1 MREEE
6 MGQDGVIGDVRKLG
20 SPEGG
25 GLQDAQAVPP
35 RGSEANSV
43 PNPFALWFV
52 LVCDAS
58 HLQIAQPSFTLLR
71 ALYLLSRKGLV
82 MQRFVLKNFERIL
95 VLLLVASML
104 AINSLI
110 EQKFAFLNFY
120 YLPIIMAGF
129 YGGRRF
135 AVGSGLFVVTL
146 VLYFQATEGMGME
159 AGLTQDALLTLVPW
173 GGFLIL
179 TGYVVGGLAEQRAAR
194 LADLKNAY
202 LATLEVLTFHIESAE
217 TNQEGHSTRVAELAA
232 AMGAELKLSD
242 SELENLRIAS
252 LLHEVGT
259 ADQRLLKLL
268 SRSVTDESVAVARAL
283 RGAAEIIAEY
293 SHYYEIVGDDWD
305 IEALP
310 MAIPVK
316 VLAVADAF
324 ETLQMATPVRPAFT
338 RWSALEE
345 VEKSAGK
352 TFAREAVRAL
362 RVVAGR
368 PELTAPAAKALRAS

>member
-1 MREEE
+1 
-6 MGQDGVIGDVRKLG
+6 
-20 SPEGG
+20 
-25 GLQDAQAVPP
+25 
-35 RGSEANSV
+35 
-43 PNPFALWFV
+43 
-52 LVCDAS
+52 
-58 HLQIAQPSFTLLR
+58 
-71 ALYLLSRKGLV
+71 
-82 MQRFVLKNFERIL
+82 MQRFFFRNFERML
-95 VLLLVASML
+95 VLLLVASL
-104 AINSLI
+104 LGINWLV
-110 EQKFAFLNFY
+110 EQKFAFLSFY
-120 YLPIIMAGF
+120 YLPIILAGF

-135 AVGSGLFVVTL
+135 AVVAGLFVASL
-146 VLYFQATEGMGME
+146 VFFFQATQGLGMD
-159 AGLTQDALLTLVPW
+159 AGLTQDALMLLIPW

-179 TGYVVGGLAEQRAAR
+179 TGYVVGGLAEQRATR

-217 TNQEGHSTRVAELAA
+217 RHQEGHSTRVAELSGAIA
-232 AMGAELKLSD
+232 AELQLTE
-242 SELENLRIAS
+242 SEIENLRIAA

-259 ADQRLLKLL
+259 ADQRLLRLL
-268 SRSVTDESVAVARAL
+268 SRSVTDETLAVARAL
-283 RGAAEIIAEY
+283 RGAAQIIAEY

-310 MAIPVK
+310 MAVPVK

-345 VEKSAGK
+345 LEKGAGK

-368 PELTAPAAKALRAS
+368 PEMTAPATALKVG

>member
-1 MREEE
+1 
-6 MGQDGVIGDVRKLG
+6 
-20 SPEGG
+20 
-25 GLQDAQAVPP
+25 
-35 RGSEANSV
+35 
-43 PNPFALWFV
+43 
-52 LVCDAS
+52 
-58 HLQIAQPSFTLLR
+58 
-71 ALYLLSRKGLV
+71 
-82 MQRFVLKNFERIL
+82 MQQFFFRHFERTL
-95 VLLLVASML
+95 VLLLVASLL
-104 AINSLI
+104 AINWVV
-110 EQKFAFLNFY
+110 EQKFAFLSFY
-120 YLPIIMAGF
+120 YLPIILAGF

-135 AVGSGLFVVTL
+135 AVVAGLFIASL
-146 VLYFQATEGMGME
+146 VFFFQATQGLGMDP
-159 AGLTQDALLTLVPW
+159 GLTQDALMLLIPW

-202 LATLEVLTFHIESAE
+202 LATLEVLTFHIESADRH
-217 TNQEGHSTRVAELAA
+217 QEGHSTRVAELS
-232 AMGAELKLSD
+232 GAIGVELKLT
-242 SELENLRIAS
+242 ENEIENLRIAA

-259 ADQRLLKLL
+259 ADQRLLRLL
-268 SRSVTDESVAVARAL
+268 SRSVTDETLAVARAL
-283 RGAAEIIAEY
+283 RGAAQIIAEY

-310 MAIPVK
+310 MPVPVK

-345 VEKSAGK
+345 LEKGAGK

-368 PELTAPAAKALRAS
+368 PEATAPAQALKVG

>member
-1 MREEE
+1 
-6 MGQDGVIGDVRKLG
+6 
-20 SPEGG
+20 
-25 GLQDAQAVPP
+25 
-35 RGSEANSV
+35 
-43 PNPFALWFV
+43 
-52 LVCDAS
+52 
-58 HLQIAQPSFTLLR
+58 
-71 ALYLLSRKGLV
+71 
-82 MQRFVLKNFERIL
+82 MQRFFFRNFERML
-95 VLLLVASML
+95 VLLLVASL
-104 AINSLI
+104 LGINWLV
-110 EQKFAFLNFY
+110 EQKFAFLSFY
-120 YLPIIMAGF
+120 YLPIILAGF

-135 AVGSGLFVVTL
+135 AVVAGLFVASL
-146 VLYFQATEGMGME
+146 VFFFQATQGLGMD
-159 AGLTQDALLTLVPW
+159 AGLTQDALMLLIPW

-179 TGYVVGGLAEQRAAR
+179 TGYVVGGLAEQRATR

-217 TNQEGHSTRVAELAA
+217 RHQEGHSTRVAELSGAIA
-232 AMGAELKLSD
+232 AELQLTE
-242 SELENLRIAS
+242 SEIENLRIAA

-259 ADQRLLKLL
+259 ADQRLLRLL
-268 SRSVTDESVAVARAL
+268 SRSVTDETLAVARAL
-283 RGAAEIIAEY
+283 RGAAQIIAEY

-310 MAIPVK
+310 MAVPVK

-345 VEKSAGK
+345 LEKGAGK

-368 PELTAPAAKALRAS
+368 PEVTTPAKALKVG

>member
-1 MREEE
+1 VV
-6 MGQDGVIGDVRKLG
+6 Q
-20 SPEGG
+20 
-25 GLQDAQAVPP
+25 Q
-35 RGSEANSV
+35 
-43 PNPFALWFV
+43 
-52 LVCDAS
+52 
-58 HLQIAQPSFTLLR
+58 
-71 ALYLLSRKGLV
+71 
-82 MQRFVLKNFERIL
+82 FVLKYFERVL
-95 VLLLVASML
+95 VVLLVASL
-104 AINSLI
+104 LVINSLI
-110 EQKFAFLNFY
+110 EQKFAFLSFY
-120 YLPIIMAGF
+120 YLPIILAGF

-135 AVGSGLFVVTL
+135 AVVSGLFIVSL
-146 VLYFQATEGMGME
+146 VFFLQATQGMGME
-159 AGLTQDALLTLVPW
+159 PGLTQDATLTLVPW
-173 GGFLIL
+173 AGFLIL

-217 TNQEGHSTRVAELAA
+217 SNQQGHSTRVAELAA
-232 AMGAELKLSD
+232 AMGVELELSEG
-242 SELENLRIAS
+242 ELENLRIAA

-310 MAIPVK
+310 MAITVK

-368 PELTAPAAKALRAS
+368 PEMAAPAKALRVS

>member
-1 MREEE
+1 
-6 MGQDGVIGDVRKLG
+6 
-20 SPEGG
+20 
-25 GLQDAQAVPP
+25 
-35 RGSEANSV
+35 
-43 PNPFALWFV
+43 V
-52 LVCDAS
+52 L
-58 HLQIAQPSFTLLR
+58 
-71 ALYLLSRKGLV
+71 
-82 MQRFVLKNFERIL
+82 QRFVLKYFERIL
-95 VLLLVASML
+95 VLLLVASMF
-104 AINSLI
+104 AINFLI
-110 EQKFAFLNFY
+110 EQKFAFLSFY
-120 YLPIIMAGF
+120 YLPIILAGF

-135 AVGSGLFVVTL
+135 AVVSGLFIVSL
-146 VLYFQATEGMGME
+146 VFYFQATQGVGME
-159 AGLTQDALLTLVPW
+159 AGLTEEAMLTLVPW
-173 GGFLIL
+173 SGFLIL

-217 TNQEGHSTRVAELAA
+217 SNQEGHSTRVAELAA
-232 AMGAELKLSD
+232 AMGTELKLSD
-242 SELENLRIAS
+242 GELENLRIAS

-268 SRSVTDESVAVARAL
+268 SRSVTDASVTVARVL

-310 MAIPVK
+310 MAITVK

-368 PELTAPAAKALRAS
+368 PEALRAS

>member
-1 MREEE
+1 MI
-6 MGQDGVIGDVRKLG
+6 Q
-20 SPEGG
+20 
-25 GLQDAQAVPP
+25 Q
-35 RGSEANSV
+35 
-43 PNPFALWFV
+43 
-52 LVCDAS
+52 
-58 HLQIAQPSFTLLR
+58 
-71 ALYLLSRKGLV
+71 
-82 MQRFVLKNFERIL
+82 FVLKHFERVL
-95 VLLLVASML
+95 VVLLVASML
-104 AINSLI
+104 VINSLI
-110 EQKFAFLNFY
+110 EQKFAFLSFY
-120 YLPIIMAGF
+120 YLPIILAGF

-135 AVGSGLFVVTL
+135 AVGSGFFVVAL
-146 VLYFQATEGMGME
+146 VLFFHATQ
-159 AGLTQDALLTLVPW
+159 GLGDAPGLSEDALLTLVPW

-194 LADLKNAY
+194 LTDLKNAY

-232 AMGAELKLSD
+232 AMGGELKLPD
-242 SELENLRIAS
+242 GELENLRIAA

-268 SRSVTDESVAVARAL
+268 TRSVTDETLAVARAL

-293 SHYYEIVGDDWD
+293 SHYYEIVGDEWD

-310 MAIPVK
+310 MAMAVK

-324 ETLQMATPVRPAFT
+324 ETLQIATPVRPAFT

-345 VEKSAGK
+345 IEKGAGR

-362 RVVAGR
+362 RMVAGR
-368 PELTAPAAKALRAS
+368 PEALRAS

>member
-1 MREEE
+1 MV
-6 MGQDGVIGDVRKLG
+6 Q
-20 SPEGG
+20 
-25 GLQDAQAVPP
+25 Q
-35 RGSEANSV
+35 
-43 PNPFALWFV
+43 
-52 LVCDAS
+52 
-58 HLQIAQPSFTLLR
+58 
-71 ALYLLSRKGLV
+71 
-82 MQRFVLKNFERIL
+82 FVLKYFERVL
-95 VLLLVASML
+95 VVLLVASL
-104 AINSLI
+104 LVINSLI
-110 EQKFAFLNFY
+110 EQKFAFLSFY
-120 YLPIIMAGF
+120 YLPIILAGF

-135 AVGSGLFVVTL
+135 AVVSGLFIVSL
-146 VLYFQATEGMGME
+146 VFFLQTTQGMGME
-159 AGLTQDALLTLVPW
+159 PGLTQDAMLTLVPW
-173 GGFLIL
+173 AGFLIL

-217 TNQEGHSTRVAELAA
+217 SNQQGHSTRVAELAA
-232 AMGAELKLSD
+232 AMGVELELSEG
-242 SELENLRIAS
+242 ELENLRIAA

-310 MAIPVK
+310 MAITVK

-368 PELTAPAAKALRAS
+368 PEMAAPAKALRVS

>member
-1 MREEE
+1 
-6 MGQDGVIGDVRKLG
+6 
-20 SPEGG
+20 
-25 GLQDAQAVPP
+25 
-35 RGSEANSV
+35 
-43 PNPFALWFV
+43 
-52 LVCDAS
+52 
-58 HLQIAQPSFTLLR
+58 
-71 ALYLLSRKGLV
+71 
-82 MQRFVLKNFERIL
+82 MQRFFFRNFERML
-95 VLLLVASML
+95 VLLLVASL
-104 AINSLI
+104 LGINWLV
-110 EQKFAFLNFY
+110 EQKFAFLSFY
-120 YLPIIMAGF
+120 YLPIILAGF

-135 AVGSGLFVVTL
+135 AVVAGLFVASL
-146 VLYFQATEGMGME
+146 VFFFQATQGLGMD
-159 AGLTQDALLTLVPW
+159 AGLTQDALMLLIPW

-179 TGYVVGGLAEQRAAR
+179 TGYVVGGLAEQRATR

-217 TNQEGHSTRVAELAA
+217 RHQEGHSTRVAELSGAIA
-232 AMGAELKLSD
+232 AELNLTE
-242 SELENLRIAS
+242 SEIENLRIAA

-259 ADQRLLKLL
+259 ADQRLLRLL
-268 SRSVTDESVAVARAL
+268 SRSVTDETLAVARAL
-283 RGAAEIIAEY
+283 RGAAQIIAEY

-310 MAIPVK
+310 MAVPVK

-345 VEKSAGK
+345 LEKGAGK

-368 PELTAPAAKALRAS
+368 PEMTAPATALKVG